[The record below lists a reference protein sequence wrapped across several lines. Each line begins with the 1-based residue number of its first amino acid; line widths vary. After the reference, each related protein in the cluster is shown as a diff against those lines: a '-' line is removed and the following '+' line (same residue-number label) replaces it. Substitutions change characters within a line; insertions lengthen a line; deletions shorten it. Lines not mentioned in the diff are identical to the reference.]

1 MLDLHLHSIVS
12 DGRLS
17 PGDLV
22 RHAYAH
28 GVRVMAL
35 SDHDTTDGVAEAQQV
50 GEALGVRVIPA
61 IELSTD
67 LPGASIHVLGLF
79 LNHENAEFQSV
90 IRGFREARL
99 TRAAEMVEALTR
111 LGAPI
116 TLARVFEIAGEGSVG
131 RPHVAQALLEA
142 GHIQSIDEAFDRF
155 IGRGGPAYFE
165 GFRLEPAEGIRLIHS
180 VGGLA
185 AWAHPNE
192 LDGKDWRQYL
202 QAVVSAGIDG
212 LEVYYSKEYGPEIA
226 AQMHEACKTY
236 DLVPTVGSDFHGFGT
251 LAALPGSVQSPSD
264 LLQRLEAR
272 VARIRTE
279 FQRA

>member
-1 MLDLHLHSIVS
+1 MLDLHLHSTVS

-22 RHAYAH
+22 RKAHSH
-28 GVRVMAL
+28 GVRIMAL
-35 SDHDTTDGVAEAQQV
+35 SDHDTTDGVAEAQAV
-50 GEALGVRVIPA
+50 GAELGVRIIPA

-79 LNHENAEFQSV
+79 LNHANAEFQTV

-111 LGAPI
+111 LGVPI
-116 TLARVFEIAGEGSVG
+116 KLERVFEIAGEGSVG
-131 RPHVAQALLEA
+131 RPHVAEALLEA

-185 AWAHPNE
+185 SWAHPNE

-202 QAVVSAGIDG
+202 PAVVEAGIDG
-212 LEVYYSKEYGPEIA
+212 LEVYYSKDYGPDIA
-226 AQMHEACKTY
+226 AQMHQACQTY
-236 DLVPTVGSDFHGFGT
+236 DLVPTVGSDFHGFGG
-251 LAALPGSVQSPSD
+251 LAVPPGSVESPSD
-264 LLQRLEAR
+264 LLDRLEER
-272 VARIRTE
+272 VARIR
-279 FQRA
+279 AKSG